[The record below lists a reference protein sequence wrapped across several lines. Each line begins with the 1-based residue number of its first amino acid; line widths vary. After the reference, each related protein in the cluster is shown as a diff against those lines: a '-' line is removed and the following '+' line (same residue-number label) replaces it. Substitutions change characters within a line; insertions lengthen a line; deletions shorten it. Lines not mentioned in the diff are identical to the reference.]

1 MEIEYK
7 LLEALQAYLSGG
19 TVSWTEEISQAQ
31 WLSLLHLARV
41 QRILPMFYHAVR
53 TCPSWLNAPALD
65 KATRS
70 EVLSNVMVQTTKTVD
85 FLSLYRK
92 LLNADLQPLVVKG
105 IVCSTLY
112 PHPDYRLS
120 GDEDLVIPP
129 TQSVTCHDIF
139 LEHGMRPV
147 RQGQDSTNQE
157 EAGYQKPETWLYTEV
172 HQTLFPSDAQ
182 AYGELNQFFSHAFSH
197 AMVEEIQGTPVWTLD
212 HTHHLLFLI
221 LHAFKHFI
229 HSGFGIR
236 QVCDI
241 ILYANAH
248 GSEIDWGVVLDC
260 CQSAHAHLFAA
271 ALFQLG
277 EKYLT
282 FDRKKACIP
291 PSWQRIHTDCQ
302 PILADILSGGI
313 YGASSASRQHS
324 ATITLHAVAAS
335 KTGKSSK
342 LSVFSSL
349 FPSYKYMAGQY
360 SYLKKHPYLLPVAW
374 ISRMAKYRRET
385 SHAGSGGATQ
395 ALHIGNQR
403 VELLRQYGIIP

>member
-1 MEIEYK
+1 MEIEFK
-7 LLEALQAYLSGG
+7 LLEALKAYLSGA
-19 TVSWTEEISQAQ
+19 TVSWSEKIAESEWI
-31 WLSLLHLARV
+31 SLLHLARA

-53 TCPSWLNAPALD
+53 NCPSWSLNQNLE

-70 EVLSNVMVQTTKTVD
+70 EVLSNVMIQTTKTVD
-85 FLSLYRK
+85 FLTLYRK
-92 LLNADLQPLVVKG
+92 LLEADLQPLVVKG

-120 GDEDLVIPP
+120 GDEDLVIL
-129 TQSVTCHDIF
+129 TMQGVTCHHIF
-139 LEHGMRPV
+139 LDHGMRPV
-147 RQGQDSTNQE
+147 RQGHDSTNQE

-172 HQTLFPSDAQ
+172 HQALFPSDSQ
-182 AYGELNQFFSHAFSH
+182 AYGELNQFFSPVFSH
-197 AMVEEIQGTPVWTLD
+197 AIVEEIQGIPVWTLD
-212 HTHHLLFLI
+212 HTHHLLYLI

-241 ILYANAH
+241 TLYANAH
-248 GSEIDWGVVLDC
+248 GSEIDWDYVLNC
-260 CQSAHAHLFAA
+260 CLSAHAHLFAA

-277 EKYLT
+277 EIYLT
-282 FDRKKACIP
+282 FDRKKSCVS
-291 PSWQRIHTDCQ
+291 PSWQRIHTECQ

-385 SHAGSGGATQ
+385 TKAGSGGAAQ

-403 VELLRQYGIIP
+403 VELLRKYGIIP

>member
-1 MEIEYK
+1 MEIEFK
-7 LLEALQAYLSGG
+7 LLEALKAYLSGA
-19 TVSWTEEISQAQ
+19 TVSWSEKIAESEWI
-31 WLSLLHLARV
+31 SLLHLARA

-53 TCPSWLNAPALD
+53 NCPSWSLNQNLE

-70 EVLSNVMVQTTKTVD
+70 EVLSNVMIQTTKTVD
-85 FLSLYRK
+85 FLTLYRK
-92 LLNADLQPLVVKG
+92 LLEADLQPLVVKG

-120 GDEDLVIPP
+120 GDEDLVILPM
-129 TQSVTCHDIF
+129 QGVTCHHIF
-139 LEHGMRPV
+139 LDHGMRPV
-147 RQGQDSTNQE
+147 RQGHDSTNQE

-172 HQTLFPSDAQ
+172 HQTLFPSDSQ
-182 AYGELNQFFSHAFSH
+182 AYGELNQFFSPVFSH
-197 AMVEEIQGTPVWTLD
+197 AIVEEIQGIPVWTLD
-212 HTHHLLFLI
+212 HTHHLLYLI

-241 ILYANAH
+241 TLYANAH
-248 GSEIDWGVVLDC
+248 GSEIDWAYVLNC

-277 EKYLT
+277 EIYLT
-282 FDRKKACIP
+282 FDRKKSCVS

-313 YGASSASRQHS
+313 YGASDAQRQHS

-360 SYLKKHPYLLPVAW
+360 SYLEKHPYLLPVAW

-385 SHAGSGGATQ
+385 TKAGSGGATQ